1 MTLNLP
7 KTAVKMYISEWQ
19 KNVHF
24 GTAVQLYVTNGYNTN
39 VFCKATNSMCSCN
52 CKVFIL
58 YNCTKMRKGAVKE
71 SCNY

>member
-7 KTAVKMYISEWQ
+7 KTAIKTYISEWQ

-39 VFCKATNSMCSCN
+39 VFCKTKTVCVAVIVRFSSCTIVQ
-52 CKVFIL
+52 K
-58 YNCTKMRKGAVKE
+58 
-71 SCNY
+71 